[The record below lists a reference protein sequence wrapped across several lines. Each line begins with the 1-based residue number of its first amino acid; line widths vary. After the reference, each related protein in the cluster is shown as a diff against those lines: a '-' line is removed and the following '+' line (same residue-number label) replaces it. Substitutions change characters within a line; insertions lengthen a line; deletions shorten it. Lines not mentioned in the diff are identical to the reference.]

1 MKTKHTPG
9 KWSID
14 GIDIVSE
21 NGNSICQVYDA
32 DDTHISEMNMDV
44 VKANAKLIAAA
55 PELLKSLQECV
66 KAMKIVTSSAIKP
79 FIERAEQAIKKAT
92 E

>member
-1 MKTKHTPG
+1 MNKHTQG
-9 KWSID
+9 EWVSLAYRVDVDVAD
-14 GIDIVSE
+14 GLSGICEMSE
-21 NGNSICQVYDA
+21 WMDE
-32 DDTHISEMNMDV
+32 SEME
-44 VKANAKLIAAA
+44 ANAKLIAAA
-55 PELLKSLQECV
+55 PDLLKSLQECV

>member
-1 MKTKHTPG
+1 MSD
-9 KWSID
+9 WM
-14 GIDIVSE
+14 E
-21 NGNSICQVYDA
+21 EC
-32 DDTHISEMNMDV
+32 EM
-44 VKANAKLIAAA
+44 KANAKLIAAA
-55 PELLKSLQECV
+55 PDLLKSLQECV